1 MGCKNTKI
9 PDSVTQIG
17 EQAFAGCSDLS
28 DITIPNGVTNIAAW
42 AFWDC
47 SKLKRI
53 TIPPNVTNIGSW
65 AVGWGTSEGNG
76 NGSGVAYSDFIPA
89 SNEPS
94 SRARADIWRMP
105 RGSNTPPLGAER
117 TS

>member
-1 MGCKNTKI
+1 MQCSDSKKDDGNILVMGCKNTKI

-53 TIPPNVTNIGSW
+53 TISPNVTNIGSW

-76 NGSGVAYSDFIPA
+76 NGSGVAYSDFIVCGM
-89 SNEPS
+89 S
-94 SRARADIWRMP
+94 
-105 RGSNTPPLGAER
+105 GSEAEW
-117 TS
+117 